1 VLVYFYSFSIIS
13 IKHCDDIIVMGHG
26 LILER
31 GTHEELL
38 ARPCGVY
45 RGMWDVQSGTAGGD
59 PYWPPRTRPSETG
72 PTSELASTSVA
83 TTATGTD
90 ETVAASAAGGRLDVD
105 AYSVGT
111 GARTQIDIG
120 TAGLLT
126 RGLVDGM
133 GRASSGRALK
143 DVVGRGMEVSISD
156 DDQQDAPDRKSS

>member
-1 VLVYFYSFSIIS
+1 
-13 IKHCDDIIVMGHG
+13 MGHG

-38 ARPCGVY
+38 ARPRGVY
-45 RGMWDVQSGTAGGD
+45 RGMWDVQSGTVDGD
-59 PYWPPRTRPSETG
+59 PYWPPRARPSETG
-72 PTSELASTSVA
+72 PTSELTSTSVA

-90 ETVAASAAGGRLDVD
+90 EAEAVAALAAGGALDVD

-111 GARTQIDIG
+111 GARTQIDVG

-133 GRASSGRALK
+133 GRASSGWASK
-143 DVVGRGMEVSISD
+143 SVVRRGMEASTSD